1 MKLMTIVVPD
11 NNHDYSIDQIYSN
24 ELINVV
30 NESDHKGSSLPTLI
44 YTYELAKRL
53 YPDTKFSIL
62 DEGGEIEVGVSWCF
76 GSKERKSDY
85 IFKYIDRVV
94 EDFLFYIDNGIDP
107 VFDDFDVETFIGGLY
122 PYPLI
127 HKGKY
132 EIYFVEMLKGNKVVV
147 SSLKKDALIYAGY
160 DPDEFFY
167 TAIEM
172 LDGECFVLSTDEFDF
187 DMSHSIPLFVVDFIQ
202 AKSGDVL
209 TIDRLNDQLPM
220 MTTKGGILTYYLKLA
235 HYHNIIPFIVGR
247 TQ

>member
-11 NNHDYSIDQIYSN
+11 NNYDYSIDQIYSN

-30 NESDHKGSSLPTLI
+30 NESDYKGSSLPTLI
-44 YTYELAKRL
+44 YTHKLAKRL
-53 YPDTKFSIL
+53 YPDITFSIL
-62 DEGGEIEVGVSWCF
+62 DEGGEIEVGVRWCF
-76 GSKERKSDY
+76 GSEEKRSDY

-94 EDFLFYIDNGIDP
+94 EDYLFYIDNGIDP
-107 VFDDFDVETFIGGLY
+107 VFDDYDIETFIGSLC

-127 HKGKY
+127 HNGKY
-132 EIYFVEMLKGNKVVV
+132 EIYFVEMLKDNRVVV
-147 SSLKKDALIYAGY
+147 SSLKKDAMIYVGY

-187 DMSHSIPLFVVDFIQ
+187 DMTHSIPLFVIDFIQ

-209 TIDRLNDQLPM
+209 TIDKLKDRLPM
-220 MTTKGGILTYYLKLA
+220 TKGSILTYYMKLA
-235 HYHNIIPFIVGR
+235 HYHNIIPFIIGR